1 MMKDNEIKAL
11 ISLLDDDDQEI
22 TKHVEQRI
30 RELGGQLIP
39 YLESEWE
46 GSFNPH
52 HQKRIEEL
60 IHDLQYQSVLDR
72 IKIWKE
78 GGGLDLLEGL
88 WIIATY
94 QYPDLSLDK
103 LRRDLDQLYYDVWL
117 DAKTDMHPID
127 QVKMLNHVFFNKLKF
142 AANTKHFHSPAN
154 SMVNVVLESR
164 RGNPISLCVI
174 YMMIAQRLGLPVYGV
189 NLPSLFVLT
198 YKKDTTQFYVN
209 VFNRGLVFSKSD
221 IDHYIGQLNL
231 KPADT
236 FYQPCT
242 NLDIIRRVLRNLML
256 AFEKTSDS
264 ERMKEVE
271 QLLDAVQDEDAA
283 PPLSD
288 YTNK

>member
-1 MMKDNEIKAL
+1 MINDNEIKAL
-11 ISLLDDDDQEI
+11 ISLLDDEDQEI
-22 TKHVEQRI
+22 TEHVEQKI

-46 GSFNPH
+46 DSFSPI
-52 HQKRIEEL
+52 HQKKIEEL

-72 IKIWKE
+72 IRLWKE
-78 GGGLDLLEGL
+78 TGGIDLLEGL
-88 WIIATY
+88 WIVATY

-103 LRRDLDQLYYDVWL
+103 IRLEIKQLYLDVWL
-117 DAKTDMHPID
+117 EGKSEMHPID
-127 QVKMLNHVFFNKLKF
+127 QIKTLNTVFFNKLKF
-142 AANTKHFHSPAN
+142 AANTKHFHSPSN
-154 SMVNVVLESR
+154 SMINVVLESR

-174 YMMIAQRLGLPVYGV
+174 YMLIAQQLDLPVYGV

-198 YKKDTTQFYVN
+198 YKKDHTQFYIN

-236 FYQPCT
+236 YYQPCT

-256 AFEKTSDS
+256 AFEKIGDTG
-264 ERMKEVE
+264 RVKEVE
-271 QLLDAVQDEDAA
+271 QLLDAVYDEDAT